1 MNFVRALL
9 LAILVAAITLFAV
22 ANSQM
27 LPLDFGFVQLE
38 VWLPLIVLVAFLL
51 GFVPVWARLS
61 ADRIVLRR
69 RVRRLEEALA
79 TAESALAQARVEL
92 LRPPSAPPVSAAAP
106 PVEN

>member
-27 LPLDFGFVQLE
+27 LPIDFGFVQLE

-69 RVRRLEEALA
+69 RIRRLEEALA

-92 LRPPSAPPVSAAAP
+92 LRPPSAPPPAER
-106 PVEN
+106 PVEE